1 MNIFDKVATAR
12 TTGATS
18 EASQLL
24 NTLEKWLSERDA
36 ELGRLQE
43 ENLRLRIEHSKMLD
57 QMQGMQHCMEN
68 AADVASKALRK
79 AWQLGQ
85 TYWQQADSEH
95 ASHWKKAG
103 ETQVKFAELVD
114 RTRAEILGGV

>member
-12 TTGATS
+12 ATGATS

-57 QMQGMQHCMEN
+57 QMQGMQHCMED

-79 AWQLGQ
+79 AWQMGQ
-85 TYWQQADSEH
+85 MYWQLADSEF
-95 ASHWKKAG
+95 ASQWKKAN
-103 ETQVKFAELVD
+103 QVQDKFAELVD
-114 RTRAEILGGV
+114 QTRAEILGGE

>member
-95 ASHWKKAG
+95 TSQWRKAG

-114 RTRAEILGGV
+114 QTRAEILGGE